1 MGNQS
6 LPTVPTVAP
15 VSPSSKPAPP
25 PKPPVLAKALDGLVV
40 PADQIPAATGI
51 APAPIQS
58 QSQMFTAFPTT
69 QFQDPQCAP
78 VAFPGQAFFYEGSG
92 WLATRVQNSWG
103 KVSDQAPGYAWRA
116 SEFVTNFDTPKL
128 ARDFVGIK
136 TLLLTNCENRP
147 INAKADPPSPDDA
160 RWTAGQVDNTDPNTI
175 MMPLSQEGGG
185 GWRAWRALA
194 VRNNVVLDVV
204 IAAPDLPQ
212 SAILGLLKAIT
223 DRIDAQP

>member
-160 RWTAGQVDNTDPNTI
+160 RWTAAPRRESPSPPAQRDLRLGVDTI
-175 MMPLSQEGGG
+175 
-185 GWRAWRALA
+185 R
-194 VRNNVVLDVV
+194 D
-204 IAAPDLPQ
+204 
-212 SAILGLLKAIT
+212 GLE
-223 DRIDAQP
+223 